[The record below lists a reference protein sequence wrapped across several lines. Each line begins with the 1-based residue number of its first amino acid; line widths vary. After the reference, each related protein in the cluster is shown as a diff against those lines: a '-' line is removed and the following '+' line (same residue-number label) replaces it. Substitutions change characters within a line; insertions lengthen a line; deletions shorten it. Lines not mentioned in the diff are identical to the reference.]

1 MTAPPSGEVGP
12 NYARYC
18 PLDDHPQL
26 KTEVYNASTEKSV
39 GWKQYV
45 PFVGPAISEAGYGFN
60 FTHSPAGDLDEQLEK
75 ANILLN
81 GSPGQRGEV
90 ARWRSLLS
98 QDAEANSQLSKDL
111 MSVIENNVKSMV
123 STKIYALKEW
133 QILTGVYVIA
143 LGVVLAFVVFYYR

>member
-1 MTAPPSGEVGP
+1 M
-12 NYARYC
+12 
-18 PLDDHPQL
+18 
-26 KTEVYNASTEKSV
+26 
-39 GWKQYV
+39 
-45 PFVGPAISEAGYGFN
+45 
-60 FTHSPAGDLDEQLEK
+60 
-75 ANILLN
+75 
-81 GSPGQRGEV
+81 